1 MKRLPKL
8 SWIVLWGVVH
18 LWAAVGASGQK
29 NARLKLPDGEGKD
42 VFERM
47 CSNCHEIETVTSPR
61 LTEERWANVVDDM
74 IAYGAE
80 GTDEEIDIVID
91 YLAGNFGR
99 DKAPA
104 SSLKSSAPRKLNVN
118 TATAKELAVA
128 LQLSSEQA
136 KAIVRHREE
145 NGYFKKWQDFKKIS
159 ELESKE
165 IEGKK
170 DLLMF

>member
-1 MKRLPKL
+1 MKRLSKS
-8 SWIVLWGVVH
+8 SWIILGSVLH
-18 LWAAVGASGQK
+18 LWATVGASGQK
-29 NARLKLPDGEGKD
+29 NAQLKLPEGEGKA

-74 IAYGAE
+74 IAFGAE

-99 DKAPA
+99 DKAPT
-104 SSLKSSAPRKLNVN
+104 SSSKSALRKLNVN

-128 LQLSSEQA
+128 LQLSAEQA
-136 KAIVRHREE
+136 KAIVRHREK
-145 NGYFKKWQDFKKIS
+145 NGYFKNWQDLKKIS
-159 ELESKE
+159 VLEGKE
-165 IEGKK
+165 IAGKK
-170 DLLMF
+170 DLLTF